1 MEVPGFEALLASCW
15 WADKI
20 GFPCTGR
27 ASPLGMKRHVEIK
40 ILGGLREDKD
50 AIGLEKPPPQ
60 ITGENNTG

>member
-1 MEVPGFEALLASCW
+1 MEVPGFEALMASCW

-40 ILGGLREDKD
+40 ILEDKD
-50 AIGLEKPPPQ
+50 AIGLEKPSPQ
-60 ITGENNTG
+60 ITGENNMG